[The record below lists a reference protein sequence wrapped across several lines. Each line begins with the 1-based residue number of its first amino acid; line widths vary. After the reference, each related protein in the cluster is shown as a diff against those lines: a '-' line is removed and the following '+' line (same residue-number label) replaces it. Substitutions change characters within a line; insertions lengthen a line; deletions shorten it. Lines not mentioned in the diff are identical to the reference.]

1 MRGLFAKMTSY
12 FSPSDPQVNN
22 NVAIYQNCPGLP
34 QVAGHR
40 GSSRNIF
47 VTTDYNT
54 FQEIDPDT
62 LAPLGTVSQ
71 SQVLHRDLKGPLSSA
86 HFQRD
91 PETGDMFNYNLAP
104 GRTSTYRIFRVN
116 TSTGTTDILATIL
129 EPDPPPP
136 PQCVQDENNKWRCD
150 LCLDYIGFET
160 TDIMTGLYYDVIL
173 DRNGAGT
180 KFWRF
185 RMPLDGQAPK
195 AVHGA
200 AAYEV
205 LSILN
210 PHAGELPTIN
220 PAYACKPYR
229 YVFGTCNRGLNT
241 VADALV
247 KTDLQTGDALI
258 WCGLHGHSP
267 GEAIFVAR
275 PGTVDEDDGIVL
287 SIVLDGSAQKSYLL
301 CLDARSMTESG
312 RAEADFPIG
321 IGFHGFHGGVVE

>member
-1 MRGLFAKMTSY
+1 M
-12 FSPSDPQVNN
+12 
-22 NVAIYQNCPGLP
+22 
-34 QVAGHR
+34 
-40 GSSRNIF
+40 
-47 VTTDYNT
+47 
-54 FQEIDPDT
+54 
-62 LAPLGTVSQ
+62 
-71 SQVLHRDLKGPLSSA
+71 
-86 HFQRD
+86 
-91 PETGDMFNYNLAP
+91 
-104 GRTSTYRIFRVN
+104 
-116 TSTGTTDILATIL
+116 
-129 EPDPPPP
+129 
-136 PQCVQDENNKWRCD
+136 
-150 LCLDYIGFET
+150 
-160 TDIMTGLYYDVIL
+160 
-173 DRNGAGT
+173 
-180 KFWRF
+180 
-185 RMPLDGQAPK
+185 
-195 AVHGA
+195 HGA